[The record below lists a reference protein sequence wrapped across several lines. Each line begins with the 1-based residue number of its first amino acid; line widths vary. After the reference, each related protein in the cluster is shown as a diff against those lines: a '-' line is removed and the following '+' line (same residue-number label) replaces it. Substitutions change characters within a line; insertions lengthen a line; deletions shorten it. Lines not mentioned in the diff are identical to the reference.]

1 MPIGEPAKLFSYCM
15 LEVTNGVKIS
25 AGYLKLPLIAG
36 IISFGGVC
44 AHCQVMPYLVKVR
57 MKYKYFLVS
66 RIVSG
71 ALSVIICNL
80 LLEFFPVTYEV
91 FSMGTLPGETV
102 SGKSVSVSVAMMLLA
117 GLFLLGDNTV
127 IKLKTKKDHRN

>member
-1 MPIGEPAKLFSYCM
+1 
-15 LEVTNGVKIS
+15 
-25 AGYLKLPLIAG
+25 
-36 IISFGGVC
+36 
-44 AHCQVMPYLVKVR
+44 MPYLVKVR

-80 LLEFFPVTYEV
+80 LLEIFPVTYEV
-91 FSMGTLPGETV
+91 FSMGTLPSETV
-102 SGKSVSVSVAMMLLA
+102 SGKSVSVSVAMMFLA

-127 IKLKTKKDHRN
+127 IKLKTKKAHRN